1 MTLATLAGLSGLS
14 APFLSMIENG
24 HRELCR
30 PPHILALAAALGVP
44 PVELVPWVLAEPT
57 GTKQDVF
64 Q

>member
-1 MTLATLAGLSGLS
+1 
-14 APFLSMIENG
+14 MIENG